1 MTERLV
7 RIGHDKEGLSMQADK
22 RSRANRRQFILGSS
36 CLVASSAIPA
46 MADTYPTRPVH
57 IIVPSTPG
65 SGTDILSRLL
75 ANNLSPMWGQPVVVD
90 NREGAGG
97 VIGTELAAKSAPDGY
112 TLYMG
117 FTGPISVSPIL
128 VKNLSYD
135 PPTDFAPVTLVD
147 SSPNVMA
154 ISPTLPAKTV
164 KEVIALAKAK
174 PGSLTFG
181 SAGYGTQG
189 HMCAEL
195 FEFMSGTKMLHVP
208 YKKESQALTDLMS
221 GQISILFH
229 VAAAIMPLAKE
240 GKVRAIGVTSA
251 KRWELI
257 PDLPSIAEAGIPGYQ
272 ITVWHGV
279 LAPAKTPQPILTK
292 VQQDMASVMKNEE
305 LRKQFI
311 KLWAEPLGTTSE
323 EFARFLKQDAERSAS
338 IIKHAGI
345 HIN

>member
-1 MTERLV
+1 
-7 RIGHDKEGLSMQADK
+7 MQAHK
-22 RSRANRRQFILGSS
+22 RWLANRRQFIQGAS
-36 CLVASSAIPA
+36 CLAANSAVPA
-46 MADTYPTRPVH
+46 LADTYPTRPVH

-75 ANNLSPMWGQPVVVD
+75 ANNLSPMWGQPVIVN

-97 VIGTELAAKSAPDGY
+97 VIGTDVAAKSAPDGY

-117 FTGPISVSPIL
+117 FTGPISISPFL

-135 PPTDFAPVTLVD
+135 PATDFVPVTLVD

-154 ISPTLPAKTV
+154 ISPSLPAKSV
-164 KEVIALAKAK
+164 KEVIELAKAK
-174 PGSLTFG
+174 PGSLIYG
-181 SAGYGTQG
+181 SAGFGTQG
-189 HMCAEL
+189 HMCAAL
-195 FEFMSGTKMLHVP
+195 FEFMSGTKILHVP
-208 YKKESQALTDLMS
+208 YKSEGQALTDLMS

-229 VAAAIMPLAKE
+229 IAAAVMPLAKA
-240 GKVRAIGVTSA
+240 GKLRALGVTSLE
-251 KRWELI
+251 RWDLL

-279 LAPAKTPQPILTK
+279 LAPAKTPRSILKK
-292 VQQDMASVMKNEE
+292 VQRDMASVMKDDDV
-305 LRKQFI
+305 RKQFI

-323 EFARFLKQDAERSAS
+323 EFATFLKADAERSAN

-345 HIN
+345 RIN

>member
-1 MTERLV
+1 
-7 RIGHDKEGLSMQADK
+7 MQAHK
-22 RSRANRRQFILGSS
+22 RWLANRRQFILGSS
-36 CLVASSAIPA
+36 CLAASSAAPA

-75 ANNLSPMWGQPVVVD
+75 ANNLSPMWGQPVIVN

-97 VIGTELAAKSAPDGY
+97 VIGTDLAAKSAPDGY

-117 FTGPISVSPIL
+117 FTGPISISPIL

-135 PPTDFAPVTLVD
+135 PVTDFVPVTLVD
-147 SSPNVMA
+147 SSPNVMV
-154 ISPTLPAKTV
+154 ISPSLPAKSV
-164 KEVIALAKAK
+164 KEVIELAKAK
-174 PGSLTFG
+174 PGSLIYG
-181 SAGYGTQG
+181 SAGFGTQG
-189 HMCAEL
+189 HMCAAL
-195 FEFMSGTKMLHVP
+195 FEFMSETKMLHVP
-208 YKKESQALTDLMS
+208 YKSEGQALTDLMS

-229 VAAAIMPLAKE
+229 IAAAVMPLAKA
-240 GKVRAIGVTSA
+240 GKLRALGVTSL
-251 KRWELI
+251 KRWDLL

-279 LAPAKTPQPILTK
+279 LAPAKTPQPILKK
-292 VQQDMASVMKNEE
+292 VQKDMASVMKNEDV
-305 LRKQFI
+305 RKQFVR
-311 KLWAEPLGTTSE
+311 LWAEPLGTTSE
-323 EFARFLKQDAERSAS
+323 EFAKFLKEDAERSAS